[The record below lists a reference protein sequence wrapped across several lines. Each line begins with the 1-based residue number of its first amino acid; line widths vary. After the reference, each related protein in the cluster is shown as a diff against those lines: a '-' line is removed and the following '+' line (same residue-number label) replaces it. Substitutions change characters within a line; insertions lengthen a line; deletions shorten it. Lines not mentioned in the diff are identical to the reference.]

1 MENRIPL
8 KHFYSKLYFKLY
20 FRVKNRMGL
29 EMTYS
34 EITSRE
40 GSNGTVSSPVRVS
53 KKSSKERYYKASALP
68 DHDLPR
74 CRDIGLMQFTCVISD
89 QILGDSIVS

>member
-1 MENRIPL
+1 
-8 KHFYSKLYFKLY
+8 
-20 FRVKNRMGL
+20 
-29 EMTYS
+29 MTYG
-34 EITSRE
+34 EINSRE

-53 KKSSKERYYKASALP
+53 NKSSKERCYKASALP